1 MKDLLKISEN
11 LNLDANQSTV
21 LYIVKN
27 LWECFVQRDAKT
39 IEINPLVLTKQGEF
53 KAANS
58 KVFID
63 NDAEYR
69 QSELFTLYDRA

>member
-1 MKDLLKISEN
+1 M
-11 LNLDANQSTV
+11 

-39 IEINPLVLTKQGEF
+39 IEVNPLVLTKQGEF

-63 NDAEYR
+63 DDALYR
-69 QSELFTLYDRA
+69 QAELYTLFDRS